1 MSTLSDVK
9 ELAKLIQDL
18 GRMDLYKKVV
28 DLQSDIVELTE
39 ERNKLREKNRVLK
52 EKKNIKDRL
61 RFDTNLYWLK
71 EGSNEVGPFCASC
84 MDSEEKLVRLIDYGH
99 SEYLK
104 CSVCEKYFKTHERS
118 R

>member
-1 MSTLSDVK
+1 MSTISDVK

-39 ERNKLREKNRVLK
+39 ERNRLREENRVLK
-52 EKKNIKDRL
+52 EKKSIKDSL

-71 EGSNEVGPFCASC
+71 KGNNEIGPFCQSC
-84 MDSEEKLVRLIDYGH
+84 MDSEEKLVRLIEYGH
-99 SEYLK
+99 SEYLE
-104 CSVCEKYFKTHERS
+104 CSVCKKYFKTPVKPR
-118 R
+118 